1 VVQRPALYLGEINDG
16 QREAWC
22 RQIDAFD
29 EASGRHRQLAL
40 FPAERAAAHHA
51 RGFGVQVKGWSDSA
65 DAKEPAFTKD
75 QVLTNLMIYLV
86 TGTIGTSMW
95 MYRGNADDVANV
107 RGKVTVPTGKAS
119 LPKESPGLDPPQSI
133 LARDY
138 NLVHYT
144 KMPRGGHFAFWEQPE
159 LMVADVRQF
168 FRKLRS

>member
-1 VVQRPALYLGEINDG
+1 MEKLR
-16 QREAWC
+16 
-22 RQIDAFD
+22 
-29 EASGRHRQLAL
+29 
-40 FPAERAAAHHA
+40 
-51 RGFGVQVKGWSDSA
+51 GWSDSA
-65 DAKEPAFTKD
+65 DTFEPAFTKD

-86 TGTIGTSMW
+86 TNTIGTSIW

-107 RGKVTVPTGKAS
+107 SSKVTVPTGKAS
-119 LPKESPGLDPPQSI
+119 LPAETPGLDPPRSL

-144 KMPRGGHFAFWEQPE
+144 KMSRGGHFAFWEQPE